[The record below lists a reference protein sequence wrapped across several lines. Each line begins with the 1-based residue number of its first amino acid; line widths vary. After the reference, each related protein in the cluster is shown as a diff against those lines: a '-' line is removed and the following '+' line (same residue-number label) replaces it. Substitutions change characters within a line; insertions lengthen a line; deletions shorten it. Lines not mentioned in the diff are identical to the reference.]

1 MERQS
6 ALRKPLNLTSRWLAL
21 VRRSRPS
28 PPFRP
33 GGGLLPGRAISRVLI
48 LQSGP
53 NASVDYYLRPRLR
66 QSGLESQIADLNQ
79 DPKSV
84 EMLTAPDVAVIICR
98 YINRPWIEA
107 LRHARQRLSR
117 IVYFVDDDLG
127 AMLDDPSLPWKA
139 RGKVALGF
147 ERHRQTLEALV
158 DEVWVSTPT
167 LSARF
172 PSGAQVV
179 PPVPCDPPA
188 DPLER
193 PPNRVVYH
201 STDVHGPERRFV
213 LEIARVFQT
222 IRPQVRFEITG
233 DAQLQKLSSG
243 LSNVDVVSQLS
254 WPDYLAAQR
263 GRSAAVFLAPIT
275 ASRTN
280 ASRAPVKR
288 FDAARLGACGVYA
301 DAEPYASAVLNGID
315 GLLVPMATSDWVSVI
330 SRLFESPDLRLR
342 LARAAR
348 DRIAA
353 QMIAATEFPFS
364 DPAR

>member
-6 ALRKPLNLTSRWLAL
+6 ALRKPLNLASRWLAL

-28 PPFRP
+28 PAFRP
-33 GGGLLPGRAISRVLI
+33 NGGLLPGREPSRVLI

-66 QSGLESQIADLNQ
+66 QSGLEGQIADLDQ

-84 EMLTAPDVAVIICR
+84 AMLAAPDVAVIICR
-98 YINRPWIEA
+98 YINRSWIEA
-107 LRHARQRLSR
+107 LRQARPGLSR
-117 IVYFVDDDLG
+117 IVYFVDDDLA

-147 ERHRQTLEALV
+147 DRHRQALEALV

-172 PSGAQVV
+172 PGGARVA

-201 STDVHGPERRFV
+201 GTDVHGPERLFV

-222 IRPQVRFEITG
+222 VRPQVRFEITG
-233 DAQLQKLSSG
+233 DARLQKLSTG
-243 LSNVDVVSQLS
+243 LANVDVVSQSS

-275 ASRTN
+275 TSRTN

-288 FDAARLGACGVYA
+288 FDAARLGACGVFA
-301 DAEPYASAVLNGID
+301 DAEPYASAVRNGID
-315 GLLVPMATSDWVSVI
+315 GLLVPMATSDWVSAI
-330 SRLFESPDLRLR
+330 SRLFESPDLRLT

-353 QMIAATEFPFS
+353 ELIAPPEFPFAE
-364 DPAR
+364 PV